1 LGLVAERESDSE
13 NNDPTADQMYPN
25 LLASLRVL
33 ASSASEQQT
42 WAHTGG
48 TLVPPPDEMR
58 LSYLDHVPDLLY
70 LYRDAQL
77 IDDADE
83 AALMKLERFLMRPT
97 RDVMSYGKWS
107 AVAESEEWDHA
118 RELAQAAL
126 ASLSRPISAKRRDEV
141 ESD

>member
-1 LGLVAERESDSE
+1 VPEREADSE
-13 NNDPTADQMYPN
+13 NNDPTADQVYTN
-25 LLASLRVL
+25 LLDSLRVL
-33 ASSASEQQT
+33 ASSATEQEA
-42 WAHTGG
+42 WAHSGG

-97 RDVMSYGKWS
+97 RDVMSYGRWS

-126 ASLSRPISAKRRDEV
+126 ASLNRPMSEKRPDEV

>member
-1 LGLVAERESDSE
+1 VPEREADFE
-13 NNDPTADQMYPN
+13 NNDPTADQMYPS
-25 LLASLRVL
+25 LLDSLRVF
-33 ASSASEQQT
+33 ASSASEQET
-42 WAHTGG
+42 WAHRGG

-70 LYRDAQL
+70 LYRDTQL

-83 AALMKLERFLMRPT
+83 AALMKLQRFLMRPT
-97 RDVMSYGKWS
+97 RDVMSYGRWS

-118 RELAQAAL
+118 RELAQTAL
-126 ASLSRPISAKRRDEV
+126 ASLSRPMSAKRPDEV

>member
-1 LGLVAERESDSE
+1 MPEREADSE
-13 NNDPTADQMYPN
+13 NNDPTADQTYLN
-25 LLASLRVL
+25 LLDSLRVL
-33 ASSASEQQT
+33 ASSASEQET
-42 WAHTGG
+42 WAHSVGA
-48 TLVPPPDEMR
+48 LVPPPDEMR
-58 LSYLDHVPDLLY
+58 LSYLDHVPDLFY

-83 AALMKLERFLMRPT
+83 APLIKLERFLMRPT
-97 RDVMSYGKWS
+97 RDVMSYGRWS

-126 ASLSRPISAKRRDEV
+126 ASLNRPMSEKRPDEV

>member
-1 LGLVAERESDSE
+1 VPEREAASE
-13 NNDPTADQMYPN
+13 SKDPTADQMYPI
-25 LLASLRVL
+25 LLDSLRVL
-33 ASSASEQQT
+33 ASSPSEQET
-42 WAHTGG
+42 WARSGV
-48 TLVPPPDEMR
+48 TLPPDEMR

-83 AALMKLERFLMRPT
+83 AALMRLEGFLMRLT
-97 RDVMSYGKWS
+97 REVMSYPRWS
-107 AVAESEEWDHA
+107 AVPESEEWDHA

-126 ASLSRPISAKRRDEV
+126 TSLNRPMSAKRPDKT

>member
-1 LGLVAERESDSE
+1 VHEREADSE

-25 LLASLRVL
+25 LLDSLRVL
-33 ASSASEQQT
+33 ASSASEQET
-42 WAHTGG
+42 WAHSGG
-48 TLVPPPDEMR
+48 TIVPPPDEMR

-77 IDDADE
+77 VDDADE
-83 AALMKLERFLMRPT
+83 AALVKLERFLMRPT
-97 RDVMSYGKWS
+97 RDVLLYGRWS

-118 RELAQAAL
+118 RELAQAVL
-126 ASLSRPISAKRRDEV
+126 ASLNRPMSAKRPNEL